1 MFRKAKLIGSRL
13 GYWKKKTFNIAQ
25 RNRDGIIQKVEEW
38 KLQPKQLLSGI
49 SLNRSPPLPYKLMI
63 PLLVPQSEAIE
74 RLKRLKVGAL
84 FMRPGVGKTR
94 PTIELVNSVPG
105 IEHVIHL
112 APYQSVYP
120 PIEGTGIQDEVAK
133 WGGYNVPVD
142 FFGIESLSSSDRIY
156 LQLLKVVQTKNTFLI
171 VDESLKIKNWDAIR
185 TKRIIELGRHCEY
198 KMILNGTPI
207 SRNLLDLWAQMEFLS
222 PRILHMSQSEYKS
235 TFCETVKI
243 TKYKGNRIVS
253 QREFISKYHNI
264 DYLYSVISPYIYEAD
279 LHLDIAEQDID
290 LEYKLDDEIKQEY
303 DKMKELYL
311 DNEMLQRMNNNIFL
325 EMTQKMQHLYCCADD
340 KFTVVKKLLGTID
353 PQRTIIFCKFI
364 ASQEACKKAFP
375 KCQVLSLQANS
386 YSLNLQH
393 YHNTIYWDHT
403 WDWAVVDQ
411 SRHRTRRTGQENS
424 LMFYRLNGPKLDLL
438 MAANNEKKQGMLQ
451 YLKGKTLE
459 QIKTDV

>member
-1 MFRKAKLIGSRL
+1 
-13 GYWKKKTFNIAQ
+13 
-25 RNRDGIIQKVEEW
+25 
-38 KLQPKQLLSGI
+38 
-49 SLNRSPPLPYKLMI
+49 MI
-63 PLLVPQSEAIE
+63 PLLAPQTQAID

-94 PTIELVNSVPG
+94 PTVELVNSVPG
-105 IEHVIHL
+105 MEHVIHL

-120 PIEGTGIQDEVAK
+120 PIQGTGIQDEVAK

-142 FFGIESLSSSDRIY
+142 FFGIESLSSSDRIF
-156 LQLLKVVQTKNTFLI
+156 LQLLKLVQSKTTFLI

-222 PRILHMSQSEYKS
+222 PMILHMSQSEYKS

-303 DKMKELYL
+303 ERLKELYL

-325 EMTQKMQHLYCCADD
+325 EMTQKMQHLYCCAED

-353 PQRTIIFCKFI
+353 PERTIIFCKFI
-364 ASQEACKKAFP
+364 ASQDACKKAFP

-411 SRHRTRRTGQENS
+411 SRHRTRRTGQQNA
-424 LMFYRLNGPKLDLL
+424 LCFYRLNGPKLDLL

-451 YLKGKTLE
+451 YLKHKTVT
-459 QIKTDV
+459 QIKTEV